1 MKKLVEYI
9 NEALEKV
16 NLLKP
21 GAKNAQEAISLI
33 DAIRDYLKGLKEQFS
48 LTNKQ
53 DAIKLFNGFKKDRP
67 ITVLMNKY
75 RDILS
80 KFDIDTPDKFVKFL
94 YNNGETLLDKDGK
107 YKWEGQVTNILQF
120 NPTKLESD
128 YKEWLKS
135 KDRVEGHK
143 YDDEDFDPD
152 TLERTIVVYDRKD
165 GRNPETTLE
174 YPFKGMRGK
183 QTDHQVNMIRVDWC
197 YKCGFK
203 LKDKYFDAY
212 VKLKD
217 NYEKDGPAKYDEPFE
232 FDDI

>member
-1 MKKLVEYI
+1 MKKLIEYI

-120 NPTKLESD
+120 NPSKLESD

-135 KDRVEGHK
+135 KDKVDGHK

-152 TLERTIVVYDRKD
+152 TVERTIVVYDRKD

-203 LKDKYFDAY
+203 LNQKYFDAY